1 MEEQA
6 IYDTINKMAYDSL
19 MQRIENMNNVAYPI
33 TASMVIDSLDFTDN
47 EKWAFLYAQASNKRE
62 DYEMFLRKRFSDIDH
77 AKITFSLLRK
87 LTKHSLSHMIPINP
101 PFKGVALSTQEGGN
115 HYKDFP
121 IQPIEFITKNGLS
134 FAQGNVIKYIC
145 RYKAKNGLQDLKK
158 ARHYIDL
165 MIELEYGDQT
175 EEAQP

>member
-6 IYDTINKMAYDSL
+6 KYN
-19 MQRIENMNNVAYPI
+19 
-33 TASMVIDSLDFTDN
+33 
-47 EKWAFLYAQASNKRE
+47 
-62 DYEMFLRKRFSDIDH
+62 
-77 AKITFSLLRK
+77 
-87 LTKHSLSHMIPINP
+87 
-101 PFKGVALSTQEGGN
+101 ALSTQEGGR

-121 IQPIEFITKNGLS
+121 IQPIVFITKNGLS

-165 MIELEYGDQT
+165 MIELEYGNQA
-175 EEAQP
+175 EETKP

>member
-1 MEEQA
+1 MKTAEE
-6 IYDTINKMAYDSL
+6 K
-19 MQRIENMNNVAYPI
+19 
-33 TASMVIDSLDFTDN
+33 
-47 EKWAFLYAQASNKRE
+47 
-62 DYEMFLRKRFSDIDH
+62 
-77 AKITFSLLRK
+77 AKY
-87 LTKHSLSHMIPINP
+87 N
-101 PFKGVALSTQEGGN
+101 ALSTQEGGN

-175 EEAQP
+175 EEALA

>member
-19 MQRIENMNNVAYPI
+19 MQCIENMNNGAYHI
-33 TASMVIDSLDFTDN
+33 TASMVIDSSDFTDN
-47 EKWAFLYAQASNKRE
+47 EKWAFLYAQASNN
-62 DYEMFLRKRFSDIDH
+62 EMFLKKWFSDIDH

-134 FAQGNVIKYIC
+134 FAQGNVIEYIC

-165 MIELEYGDQT
+165 LIELEYGDKT
-175 EEAQP
+175 EEALT

>member
-19 MQRIENMNNVAYPI
+19 MQCIENMNNGAYHI
-33 TASMVIDSLDFTDN
+33 TASMVIDSLDFTYN
-47 EKWAFLYAQASNKRE
+47 EKLAFLYAQASNKRE
-62 DYEMFLRKRFSDIDH
+62 DYERFLRKWFSDIGH
-77 AKITFSLLRK
+77 AKITLSILRK
-87 LTKHSLSHMIPINP
+87 LTKLPLSHVIPMNP

-145 RYKAKNGLQDLKK
+145 RYKAKNGLQDLKE

-165 MIELEYGDQT
+165 MIELEYGNQA
-175 EEAQP
+175 EETKP